1 MRHRPRKKITNDE
14 RKIFKFTCTSL
25 VLDGGQALRQEVLC
39 VVSIFLIYNNLGDK
53 INKYPE

>member
-1 MRHRPRKKITNDE
+1 MGLSKNFTNDE

-39 VVSIFLIYNNLGDK
+39 VVSIFLIYNNLGIK
-53 INKYPE
+53 INKYPK